1 MAKILYGVSGEGS
14 GHSSRAKEML
24 THLTEQGHQ
33 IKVVSY
39 DRGVKNLQDSFD
51 VFETEGLHI
60 ASSDNK
66 VSKVKTFTHNL
77 KKISSGHRKFMELK
91 DTLFKPFQPDCVIT
105 DFEPMTAY
113 LAGHYEIPLISLDN
127 QHRLRYLQV
136 DCPLHLEK
144 DRVLTKNIIRSMV
157 PKPDVSLVT
166 TFYFSEISNNRT
178 FSFPPILRQE
188 VLEQTASSGQ
198 HILVY
203 LSFGFDTFIEIAK
216 NLSRETFIVYGY
228 NTSKIDDNLIY
239 KPFSKEGFLHDL
251 ASSKAVMSTA
261 GFTLMTESFYYGK
274 PFMAL
279 PLKGQFEQEIN
290 GVLLSRLGY
299 GKNVTNLNTESIGD
313 FLYRVPDYKEN
324 LATYPAEDNTK
335 IKMKLDELLHNAC
348 ALLKQY
354 QAKRKH
360 NG

>member
-1 MAKILYGVSGEGS
+1 MTKIIYGVSGEGS

-24 THLTEQGHQ
+24 THLTYQGHE

-39 DRGVKNLQDSFD
+39 DRGVKSLKESFD

-60 ASSDNK
+60 ESSDNK

-77 KKISSGHRKFMELK
+77 KKLSSGHRKFIELK

-113 LAGHYEIPLISLDN
+113 LAGHYDVPLISLDN
-127 QHRLRYLQV
+127 QHRLRYLKV
-136 DCPLHLEK
+136 ECPRHLDK
-144 DRVLTKNIIRSMV
+144 NRVLTKNIIRSMV

-166 TFYFSEISNNRT
+166 TFFFSKILNNHT

-188 VLEQTASSGQ
+188 VLEQDASPGN

-203 LSFGFDTFIEIAK
+203 LSFGFDSFIKAIK
-216 NLSRETFIVYGY
+216 KLNRETFVVYGY
-228 NTSKIDDNLIY
+228 NTSKADQNLIY
-239 KPFSKEGFLHDL
+239 KPFSKTGFLRDL
-251 ASSKAVMSTA
+251 ATSKAVMSTA
-261 GFTLMTESFYYGK
+261 GFTLMTESFYYRK

-290 GVLLSRLGY
+290 GVLLDKLRY
-299 GKNVTNLNTESIGD
+299 GKNVTKLNEESIGD
-313 FLYRVPDYKEN
+313 FFYRLSDYREN
-324 LATYPAEDNTK
+324 LASYPAEDNSK
-335 IKMKLDELLHNAC
+335 IKRKLDELLENDC
-348 ALLKQY
+348 ALLKQF
-354 QAKRKH
+354 QTNRTH
-360 NG
+360 NS